1 MVAMD
6 RPHAHH
12 GKQSGAALI
21 TSLLILLVMTLIG
34 VTAMQITN
42 LEEKMAGNLRD
53 RNLAFQSA
61 ETALRAGERC
71 VSAANGLQDCVAGLY
86 SENDYNRDGAT
97 NDPLPL
103 LTTTLWNSSGVMSYN
118 GAALAGIS
126 VNPRYVVEEMP
137 FLCAPVSLEVA
148 PVERCYF
155 RVTGRGVGG
164 TTSAEVILQ
173 SVHKR

>member
-1 MVAMD
+1 MD
-6 RPHAHH
+6 AFSRNFSV
-12 GKQSGAALI
+12 QSGAALI
-21 TSLLILLVMTLIG
+21 TSLLMLLVMTLIG

-71 VSAANGLQDCVAGLY
+71 VSAANGLQDCVTGLY
-86 SENDYNRDGAT
+86 SQDDYNRDGAAS
-97 NDPLPL
+97 DPLPL
-103 LTTTLWNSSGVMSYN
+103 LDLSLWSSSGVMVYG
-118 GAALAGIS
+118 GANLAAVS
-126 VNPRYVVEEMP
+126 ASPRYVVEEMP
-137 FLCAPVSLEVA
+137 FLCAPVSLELA

-155 RVTGRGVGG
+155 RVTGRGLGG

>member
-1 MVAMD
+1 MNATD
-6 RPHAHH
+6 RLGLNATT
-12 GKQSGAALI
+12 QSGAALI
-21 TSLLILLVMTLIG
+21 TGLLMLLVMTLIG
-34 VTAMQITN
+34 VTAMRVTN

-53 RNLAFQSA
+53 RNVAFQAA

-86 SENDYNRDGAT
+86 SENDYNRDAT
-97 NDPLPL
+97 ANDPLPL
-103 LTTTLWNSSGVMSYN
+103 LDASFWDSSGVMTYS
-118 GAALAGIS
+118 GANLAAVS
-126 VNPRYVVEEMP
+126 VGPRYVVEEIP
-137 FLCAPVSLEVA
+137 YLCAPVSLEVA

-155 RVTGRGVGG
+155 RITGRGIGG

>member
-1 MVAMD
+1 MS
-6 RPHAHH
+6 RPTRIRAFNR
-12 GKQSGAALI
+12 GAALV
-21 TSLLILLVMTLIG
+21 TSLLLLLVMTLIG
-34 VTAMQITN
+34 VSAMQITN
-42 LEEKMAGNLRD
+42 LDEKMAGNLRD

-86 SENDYNRDGAT
+86 MENDYNRDGAAT
-97 NDPLPL
+97 DPLPL
-103 LTTTLWNSSGVMSYN
+103 LDSSFWSSTAVMTYTGAHLAAVSSG
-118 GAALAGIS
+118 
-126 VNPRYVVEEMP
+126 PRYVVEEMP
-137 FLCAPVSLEVA
+137 YLCEPVSLEIS

-164 TTSAEVILQ
+164 STSAEVILQ